1 MQICQKMVRTPVL
14 ANFKNFAWQGLQNT
28 LQAGPYHQ
36 LGGTDSD
43 GINEILF
50 NNRINGNN
58 WWSVEIDNFVEIV
71 VYPYF
76 YFRFSYFPLMLVRK
90 TFALV
95 ENDNYFNPQTKS

>member
-50 NNRINGNN
+50 NNRINGYN